1 VSLLSRRF
9 HRSASNRR
17 ARRWLLAAGVA
28 GVVVSASA
36 AGYGVLTDGDPSDAT
51 IADRP
56 SAAEAPKTTEIA
68 KRDLVDTVEADGTL
82 GYGTARSVR
91 GPGAGTVTALPE
103 AGTVLQ
109 PNQPLYSIDGHDGP
123 ILLDGELPMWRP
135 LGDGVDD
142 GADVYQLEA
151 NLVHLGFGDGVD
163 DDEVTVDEEWTRAT
177 REAVE
182 DWQEAHGL
190 EETGRVAPADVWFAK
205 GPVRVGST
213 TVAVGDPAAGE
224 VLKVTGTDRLV
235 HVDLDTA
242 YGQYAHE
249 GDAVDLELADGTT
262 ATGKI
267 TDVASSATVSGG
279 GQGQDDQ
286 PETTT
291 VAVEVTPDEP
301 LEALDESPVT
311 VSFTG
316 DRIEGALAVPLEAVV
331 ATRSGGYAL
340 EVVDDDGTTHLVDVT
355 LGRFADGWVQVEG
368 DIREGQEV
376 VTA

>member
-1 VSLLSRRF
+1 VSLVPRRL
-9 HRSASNRR
+9 RKSSSNRR
-17 ARRWLLAAGVA
+17 ARRRLLAVGAA
-28 GVVVSASA
+28 GVVVSATA
-36 AGYGVLTDGDPSDAT
+36 AGYAVLADGDPGETT

-56 SAAEAPKTTEIA
+56 SAAEAAKTTEIA
-68 KRDLVDTVEADGTL
+68 KRDLVDTVEADGSL
-82 GYGTARSVR
+82 GYGTPRSLR

-103 AGTVLQ
+103 AGTVVR
-109 PNQPLYSIDGHDGP
+109 PNQPLYSIDGHAGP
-123 ILLDGELPMWRP
+123 IVLNGELPMWRP
-135 LGDGVDD
+135 LQDGVDD
-142 GADVYQLEA
+142 GADVHQLEA
-151 NLVHLGFGDGVD
+151 NLVDLGFGDGVD
-163 DDEVTVDEEWTRAT
+163 DDEVTVDDEWTAAT

-182 DWQEAHGL
+182 DWQAAHGL
-190 EETGRVAPADVWFAK
+190 EETGRVAPTDVWFAT

-213 TVAVGDPAAGE
+213 TLTVGDPAAGE
-224 VLKVTGTDRLV
+224 ILKVTGTDRRV

-262 ATGKI
+262 GTGKI
-267 TDVASSATVSGG
+267 TDVASTADVSGG
-279 GQGQDDQ
+279 QNDE
-286 PETTT
+286 PLTTT
-291 VAVEVTPDEP
+291 VAVEVTPRKP
-301 LEALDESPVT
+301 LEALDETPVT
-311 VSFTG
+311 VSFTS

-368 DIREGQEV
+368 DISEGQKV

>member
-1 VSLLSRRF
+1 
-9 HRSASNRR
+9 
-17 ARRWLLAAGVA
+17 
-28 GVVVSASA
+28 VV
-36 AGYGVLTDGDPSDAT
+36 
-51 IADRP
+51 R
-56 SAAEAPKTTEIA
+56 
-68 KRDLVDTVEADGTL
+68 
-82 GYGTARSVR
+82 
-91 GPGAGTVTALPE
+91 
-103 AGTVLQ
+103 
-109 PNQPLYSIDGHDGP
+109 PNQPLYSIDGHAGP
-123 ILLDGELPMWRP
+123 ILLNGDLPLWRP
-135 LGDGVDD
+135 LEDGVDD
-142 GADVYQLEA
+142 GADVHQLEA

-163 DDEVTVDEEWTRAT
+163 DDEVTVDEEWTSAT

-182 DWQEAHGL
+182 DWQAAHGL
-190 EETGRVAPADVWFAK
+190 EETGRVAPTDVWFAT

-224 VLKVTGTDRLV
+224 VLTLTGTDRLV

-262 ATGKI
+262 AAGKI
-267 TDVASSATVSGG
+267 TDVASSADVSGG
-279 GQGQDDQ
+279 QNDE
-286 PETTT
+286 PLTTT
-291 VAVEVTPDEP
+291 VAVEVTPDKP
-301 LEALDESPVT
+301 LEALDETPVT
-311 VSFTG
+311 VSFTS

-340 EVVDDDGTTHLVDVT
+340 EVVDDDGTSHLVDVT